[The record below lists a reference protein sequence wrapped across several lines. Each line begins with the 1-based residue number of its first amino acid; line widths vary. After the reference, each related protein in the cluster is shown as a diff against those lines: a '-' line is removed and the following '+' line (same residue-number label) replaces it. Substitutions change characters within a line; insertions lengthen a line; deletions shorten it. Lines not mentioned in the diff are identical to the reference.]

1 MLSVNKCM
9 TKYIECDKKKKK
21 KKVGSLLL
29 IVLFIESPVLVL
41 KVYSDTGEMCKQ
53 LVKYLKFESRK

>member
-1 MLSVNKCM
+1 M
-9 TKYIECDKKKKK
+9 TRKKK